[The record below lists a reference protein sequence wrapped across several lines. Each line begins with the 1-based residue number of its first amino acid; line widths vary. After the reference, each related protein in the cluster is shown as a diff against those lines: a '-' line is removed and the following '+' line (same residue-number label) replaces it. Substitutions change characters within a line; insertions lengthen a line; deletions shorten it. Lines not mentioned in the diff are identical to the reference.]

1 MIRSDTLETDEARML
16 ANILL
21 EHHRYLRGH
30 LWLTPDTVQPKHM
43 LPYGELCTRA
53 GLGYL
58 PLGLD
63 HFLGQVAYWC
73 QSKGLPPLNALAVNA
88 QTKMPGDGYYA
99 VAGSHLNWWSNV
111 QACIACGKYPQ
122 QV

>member
-1 MIRSDTLETDEARML
+1 MIRSDPMETDEARML
-16 ANILL
+16 ANIVL
-21 EHHRYLRGH
+21 EHHGYLRGH
-30 LWLTPDTVQPKHM
+30 LWLTPDTVQPKHP
-43 LPYGELCTRA
+43 LPYGEHWTRA

-58 PLGLD
+58 THGVD
-63 HFLGQVAYWC
+63 HFFGQVAYWC
-73 QSKGLPPLNALAVNA
+73 QSNGLPLLNALAVNA